1 MIFPTH
7 AFQISFHTV
16 EITQLILI
24 KALHNFLGIKTFHFR
39 M

>member
-1 MIFPTH
+1 MPSVNFYTI
-7 AFQISFHTV
+7 

-24 KALHNFLGIKTFHFR
+24 IALHNFLGIKTFHFP